1 MNDLIG
7 LEYCWGAHPADG
19 RNKTDCFQLLCEIRS
34 RLGLSDYKEQ
44 FCWVYW
50 LYSAETLKP
59 SQMARWLLQSG
70 KRLKIPKVGAAALL
84 VQPDNAALGTVTD
97 QGLICLAP
105 GGQVVC
111 VPVERVNAHYF
122 WLN

>member
-1 MNDLIG
+1 MKSVHDLGCQTI
-7 LEYCWGAHPADG
+7 
-19 RNKTDCFQLLCEIRS
+19 KSSFV
-34 RLGLSDYKEQ
+34 
-44 FCWVYW
+44 WVYW

-84 VQPDNAALGTVTD
+84 VEPNNAALGTITD